1 VDHLVETSMKC
12 CASRLV
18 SSRLFVEE
26 NANHTQ
32 CGEKGH
38 YANHCR
44 NRNVPGNRG
53 GLDRAKRFGMD
64 D

>member
-1 VDHLVETSMKC
+1 MFGTLFLKVLTS
-12 CASRLV
+12 LP
-18 SSRLFVEE
+18 
-26 NANHTQ
+26 Q

-53 GLDRAKRFGMD
+53 GTERVRRYVGDE
-64 D
+64 